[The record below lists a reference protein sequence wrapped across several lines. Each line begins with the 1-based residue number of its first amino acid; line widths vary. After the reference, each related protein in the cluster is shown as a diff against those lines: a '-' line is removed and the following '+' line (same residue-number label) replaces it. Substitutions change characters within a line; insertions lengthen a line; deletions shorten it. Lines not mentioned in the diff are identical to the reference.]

1 MTAPPPPETG
11 GQTPGSDATLAQHP
25 PDPAGRLAG
34 KIALITGGGTGIG
47 RATALLF
54 AREGAR
60 IVVAGRRSEPLQEVV
75 REIRHL
81 GGTATFCRGD
91 VGRTDRVEMMVQGA
105 IYNFGGL
112 DILVNNAGVFLEG
125 TVMDTDE
132 KRWDRVIGT
141 NLKGAY
147 LVSRQAVPAMK
158 VRGGGSII
166 NNSSVHGLRGM
177 KNAAAYCVS
186 KGGLIQ
192 LTRAMAL
199 DHAQDGIRVNAI
211 CPGLVDTPM
220 TRDSDG
226 GAKWLDD
233 AVRGCPVPRAGSADE
248 VARLALYLASDDSK
262 WVTGAVLS
270 IDGGLSA
277 A

>member
-1 MTAPPPPETG
+1 M
-11 GQTPGSDATLAQHP
+11 
-25 PDPAGRLAG
+25 
-34 KIALITGGGTGIG
+34 
-47 RATALLF
+47 
-54 AREGAR
+54 
-60 IVVAGRRSEPLQEVV
+60 
-75 REIRHL
+75 
-81 GGTATFCRGD
+81 
-91 VGRTDRVEMMVQGA
+91 
-105 IYNFGGL
+105 
-112 DILVNNAGVFLEG
+112 
-125 TVMDTDE
+125 
-132 KRWDRVIGT
+132 
-141 NLKGAY
+141 
-147 LVSRQAVPAMK
+147 
-158 VRGGGSII
+158 
-166 NNSSVHGLRGM
+166 
-177 KNAAAYCVS
+177 S